1 MLQISQGMDGDRS
14 SDFRAVGKGR
24 VKEWMSDKL
33 EPRKTMF
40 KVERDAG
47 PPFRSLRHRGQG
59 QAKRRLMGCGHGG
72 GDEKTPSSSVVPAQT
87 LSFTVACKAEFIG

>member
-24 VKEWMSDKL
+24 EKEWMRDEL

-47 PPFRSLRHRGQG
+47 PPFRSLRHQGRGPATSG
-59 QAKRRLMGCGHGG
+59 SWVVVMVAAMRATPHPSHLFYGG
-72 GDEKTPSSSVVPAQT
+72 G
-87 LSFTVACKAEFIG
+87 

>member
-1 MLQISQGMDGDRS
+1 MLQISQRMDEDRS

-24 VKEWMSDKL
+24 VKERMRDKL

-47 PPFRSLRHRGQG
+47 PPFRSLRHQGRG

-72 GDEKTPSSSVVPAQT
+72 GDEKTPHPSYLLKHS
-87 LSFTVACKAEFIG
+87 LLRWGIRRN